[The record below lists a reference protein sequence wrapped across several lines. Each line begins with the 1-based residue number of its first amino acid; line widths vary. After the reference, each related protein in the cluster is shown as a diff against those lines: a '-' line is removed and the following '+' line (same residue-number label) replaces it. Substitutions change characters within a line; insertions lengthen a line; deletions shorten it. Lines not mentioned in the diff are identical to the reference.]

1 LNSISFFRK
10 ISEFEFNFI
19 FQENLRISIQF
30 HFSEKS
36 QNFNSIS
43 FFRKISEFQFNFIFQ
58 ENLRI
63 SIQFHFSENFRISI
77 QFHFSGKSQN
87 FNSISFFKETSDS
100 PLIIDSQDRKDRKIP
115 RTLLFSVFDI
125 YNFVRKY
132 VSF

>member
-1 LNSISFFRK
+1 LIFRYISLFQK

-43 FFRKISEFQFNFIFQ
+43 FFRKILEFQFNFIFQ
-58 ENLRI
+58 ENL
-63 SIQFHFSENFRISI
+63 RISI

-115 RTLLFSVFDI
+115 RTLLFSAFDI